1 MRIVR
6 LLVLPVLLF
15 AMLGCG
21 LASQVQQFQ
30 EAATQ
35 LPALLTAAPS
45 ALSPLETAAAK
56 YTPSASGQPLS
67 LSNIKLILEM
77 TQQFE
82 FTDESIDDQPASV
95 ARLTKAGKAAFPT
108 QADGFSAAFMGSDPS
123 NLSHIRVTAPRSDDE
138 QSVQEGMGLTNIALS
153 GALSPEIQA
162 DFISW
167 LSKNYPGLEVLGMVE
182 TNLGDYQFALQRS
195 NTNMMLDISPS
206 KK

>member
-6 LLVLPVLLF
+6 LLALPVLLF
-15 AMLGCG
+15 AMFGCG
-21 LASQVQQFQ
+21 LASKVQQFQ

-82 FTDESIDDQPASV
+82 FTDESVDDQPAAV
-95 ARLTKAGKAAFPT
+95 ARLTKTGKSAFPT
-108 QADGFSAAFMGSDPS
+108 QAEGFSA
-123 NLSHIRVTAPRSDDE
+123 
-138 QSVQEGMGLTNIALS
+138 
-153 GALSPEIQA
+153 
-162 DFISW
+162 
-167 LSKNYPGLEVLGMVE
+167 
-182 TNLGDYQFALQRS
+182 
-195 NTNMMLDISPS
+195 
-206 KK
+206 